1 METSAILSGAAFQ
14 GGGSG
19 GKGGRGLTGS
29 RRRAAHLLAPLLL
42 LRWGV
47 VASGE
52 TKTRGLGNE
61 WGTEWIHGLPVGRM
75 VSLSFSLA
83 HETTLPTTILF
94 L

>member
-14 GGGSG
+14 RGGSG

-47 VASGE
+47 VASEKPRFGVDNIA
-52 TKTRGLGNE
+52 KQ
-61 WGTEWIHGLPVGRM
+61 
-75 VSLSFSLA
+75 S
-83 HETTLPTTILF
+83 
-94 L
+94 